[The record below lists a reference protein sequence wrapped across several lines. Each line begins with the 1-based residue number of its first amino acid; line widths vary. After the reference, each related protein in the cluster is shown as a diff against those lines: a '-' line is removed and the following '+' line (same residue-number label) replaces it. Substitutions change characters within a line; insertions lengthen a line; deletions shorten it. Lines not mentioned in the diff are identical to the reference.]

1 MCSVQGFILLTMLA
15 VGVGFTLVVA
25 YYQFLTW
32 KGYRFAKKQMKKW
45 DKECTIVTKNFI
57 RR

>member
-15 VGVGFTLVVA
+15 VGVGFNLVVA

-45 DKECTIVTKNFI
+45 DK
-57 RR
+57 